1 MTSKKVIPINEL
13 YQQDPIAADKIA
25 WGRESKAVSR
35 RGFLKKSGLLAL
47 STALGMTIPFS
58 RFMPAGLVPAAFAA
72 DNADTTIEG

>member
-1 MTSKKVIPINEL
+1 MTSKKLISINEL

-35 RGFLKKSGLLAL
+35 RGFLKKSGLLTL

-58 RFMPAGLVPAAFAA
+58 RFMPAGLVPAAFA
-72 DNADTTIEG
+72 TEI